1 VSAAAEY
8 TGADDQLGRGMAVD
22 LDIDLDRE
30 LERYRVELTGYCYRM
45 LGGIH
50 EAEDAVQE
58 AMLRA
63 WKNIDQFNGRSTL
76 RAWLYRIATNVCVD
90 MLRGRKRRALPMD
103 LVEPSKATASL
114 GTPLPEATW
123 LQPAPD
129 ARVLPALSGGS
140 SPPDPAEHAVA
151 RESIRLAFVAAL
163 QHLSPRQRAVV
174 ILRDVLRWRASEVA
188 QLLDTTVVSVNS
200 ALQRGR
206 SALAASRA
214 ATQEADLPA
223 DPQAQALL
231 ERYIDAFSR
240 FDVDMLVTILHEDV
254 TVSMP
259 PYSLW
264 LQGLTTVE
272 AFFRTA
278 EDICRHGYYVPATP
292 TNGMLAVGHYK
303 IEPDGHLSARSIQV
317 VETSAGAID
326 AIHVF
331 IDPTLF
337 PLFDLPMTR
346 RL

>member
-1 VSAAAEY
+1 MASTAEY
-8 TGADDQLGRGMAVD
+8 TGVGDELGREMAVD
-22 LDIDLDRE
+22 LDLDRE

-58 AMLRA
+58 TMLRA

-76 RAWLYRIATNVCVD
+76 RAWVYRIATNVSVD

-103 LVEPSKATASL
+103 LVAPSKASAQL

-129 ARVLPALSGGS
+129 GRVLPAPPS
-140 SPPDPAEHAVA
+140 SDDPAEHAVA

-174 ILRDVLRWRASEVA
+174 ILRDVLRWKATEVA

-206 SALAASRA
+206 SALATSRL
-214 ATQEADLPA
+214 ATRDADPPA
-223 DPQAQALL
+223 DAQAQALL
-231 ERYIDAFSR
+231 DRYVDAFSR
-240 FDVDMLVTILHEDV
+240 FDVDLLVTILHEDV

-259 PYSLW
+259 PYELW
-264 LQGLTTVE
+264 LEGLATVE
-272 AFFRTA
+272 AFFRNA
-278 EDICRHGYYVPATP
+278 DDICRNGYFVPTVP
-292 TNGMLAVGHYK
+292 TNGVLAVGQYQ
-303 IEPDGHLSARSIQV
+303 IGPGGHLAARSIQV
-317 VETSAGAID
+317 LETSAGAID

-331 IDPTLF
+331 LDPTLF
-337 PLFDLPMTR
+337 PLFDLPMTGQKGE
-346 RL
+346 L